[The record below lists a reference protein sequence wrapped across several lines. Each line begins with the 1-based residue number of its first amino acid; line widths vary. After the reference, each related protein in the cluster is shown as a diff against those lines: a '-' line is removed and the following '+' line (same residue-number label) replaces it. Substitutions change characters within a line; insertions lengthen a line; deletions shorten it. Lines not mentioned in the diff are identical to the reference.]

1 MKNKLLRLIKMAS
14 YYLFIGVC
22 IQVFFINLIFAGNS
36 LAQKPKSVE
45 AVFLDVNLENSNLQ
59 QVFKTIEE
67 QTAFYFTYDW
77 NDLDQNARINLSANK
92 ISLKDILLKISR
104 KGALS
109 FRQINYNLDVRKIE
123 KGRKLKDDKRI
134 VTVEEA
140 IVINGKVT
148 SEEDGEGLPGVNV
161 VLKGSNEGTVTDV
174 SGFYKIDVPDE
185 NAVLV
190 FSAVGFISEEVIV
203 GARTVI
209 DVTLLPDITSLDEVV
224 VIGYGTVNKRDLT
237 GSVTSVSSETI
248 KDLPATTFDQ
258 MLAGRAPGLQVT
270 QASSAPGGSV
280 SIRIRGSNSVRGGN
294 EPLIVVDGFPIYN
307 NDSELTS
314 GIVYSGGAGT
324 PPNTLSS
331 INPNDIESIEI
342 LKDASAT
349 AIYGARGANG
359 VIMITTKRGKAGSTQ
374 IDFDAYY
381 GVQEITNKLDML
393 NASQYA
399 DLVREARENAGLP
412 TDFDLPENINTDWQ
426 DEIFRVAAIQDYNL
440 GLRGGDDK
448 TRFALS
454 VNYFEQEGIVRGS
467 DLRRVSLRLNLDKE
481 INQKLTIGTSLQVSR
496 VDDNV
501 TITDRQQGA
510 VGAALRMAP
519 NQVPIDENGIYPRN
533 VFPNTG
539 IAEMTNPLYISDAI
553 EFNRNT
559 NRILANLFGEY
570 EIVDGL
576 TYRLNL
582 GADIADNKERYF
594 APRNGDTGKNDAI
607 VSQNNNISLLIEN
620 TLTYKKTFGDQH
632 HFTALVGQTAQTY
645 ERENLRVIAEN
656 LSNDTRVFDLDGN
669 TRIQNNMNSGQNEWN
684 LTSYLG
690 RVNYNFNG
698 KYLATASVRIDGSSR
713 FGNNNE
719 FGVFPSGSLAWV
731 ISEEGFMSGQDFM
744 DHLKLR
750 VSYGTTGNQEI
761 GTGLSLG
768 ILNNS
773 RAVLNNDLALG
784 KKPRQIP
791 NPDLSWENTEQ
802 FDIGVDFGFLNGR
815 IEATLDYYIKTTND
829 LLYTLQIPN
838 TTGFSTIVSNI
849 GSMENKGLELDVNT
863 FNLTGAFEWNT
874 NFNLSINRNELLDL
888 GGQVTEFIETSRSVS
903 SIATVGEP
911 LGNFY
916 GYEVAGIFQQGEDIA
931 GSPQPQAEPGDR
943 KYVDQNGD
951 GVINSLDRTIVG
963 NALPDFIFGLNNTF
977 SYKGFDLAVFIQG
990 MQGFDIYNRTMNTA
1004 LSLNGQVNN
1013 TTRAL
1018 DRWTPQNPNTNVPR
1032 ALQNRVDPSVNPQ
1045 SSVLSDF
1052 VEDGSFIRIS
1062 NVTLGYSLPAGM
1074 LEKLKVQRVRVYLG
1088 AQNLATFTDYSGFD
1102 PEVNSFG
1109 QNNLIQSVDD
1119 FTYPRASTY
1128 LAGLNVT
1135 F

>member
-1 MKNKLLRLIKMAS
+1 MKCKILPQIIAMSRYSLYGIILQCFLVGLVLAETGNAQNKSLREIYVNIKLENVSIGDAFAVISEKTNFKFAYDPGEINFDEQINVHAENQSMDYLLRSISRSTGLWFKR
-14 YYLFIGVC
+14 
-22 IQVFFINLIFAGNS
+22 INENIFVD
-36 LAQKPKSVE
+36 KPP
-45 AVFLDVNLENSNLQ
+45 
-59 QVFKTIEE
+59 FKTKNQNPVVEDTI
-67 QTAFYFTYDW
+67 
-77 NDLDQNARINLSANK
+77 LDKEI
-92 ISLKDILLKISR
+92 
-104 KGALS
+104 
-109 FRQINYNLDVRKIE
+109 
-123 KGRKLKDDKRI
+123 
-134 VTVEEA
+134 T
-140 IVINGKVT
+140 GKVT
-148 SEEDGEGLPGVNV
+148 DANEEPLPGVNV
-161 VLKGSNEGTVTDV
+161 LVKGTTIGAVTDV
-174 SGFYKIDVPDE
+174 DGIYRLMVPED
-185 NAVLV
+185 ATILT
-190 FSAVGFISEEVIV
+190 FSSIGYVSEDIEINNQ
-203 GARTVI
+203 TVI
-209 DVTLLPDITSLDEVV
+209 NVALVLDVKHLSEVV

-237 GSVTSVSSETI
+237 GSVTSVSSETL

-314 GIVYSGGAGT
+314 GIVYAGGAGT

-359 VIMITTKRGKAGSTQ
+359 VIMITTKRGKSGRTQ

-381 GVQEITNKLDML
+381 GVQEVANKIDML

-399 DLVREARENAGLP
+399 DLVREARENSGLS
-412 TDFDLPENINTDWQ
+412 TDFDLPTNINTDWQ
-426 DEIFRVAAIQDYNL
+426 DEIFRAAAIQDYNL

-448 TRFALS
+448 TKFALS
-454 VNYFEQEGIVRGS
+454 ANYFEQEGIVRGS
-467 DLRRVSLRLNLDKE
+467 DLRRVSLRLNLDRE
-481 INQKLTIGTSLQVSR
+481 INEKLTIGTSLLASR
-496 VDDNV
+496 IDDNV
-501 TITDRQQGA
+501 TITDRDQGA
-510 VGAALRMAP
+510 VGAALKMAP

-539 IAEMTNPLYISDAI
+539 ISEMTNPLYITDAI
-553 EFNRNT
+553 EFKRNT
-559 NRILANLFGEY
+559 NRVLANLFGEY
-570 EIVDGL
+570 KIVEGL

-582 GADIADNKERYF
+582 GADIADNKEKYF

-632 HFTALVGQTAQTY
+632 HFTALIGQTAQTY
-645 ERENLRVIAEN
+645 ERENLQVIAEN

-669 TRIQNNMNSGQNEWN
+669 TRIQNNMTSGYNEWN
-684 LTSYLG
+684 LASYLS
-690 RVNYNFNG
+690 RVNYSFNG
-698 KYLATASVRIDGSSR
+698 KYLATASIRVDGSSR
-713 FGNNNE
+713 FGRDNK
-719 FGVFPSGSLAWV
+719 FGVFPSGSVAWV
-731 ISEEGFMSGQDFM
+731 ISEEPFMAGQDLM
-744 DHLKLR
+744 DLVKLR

-791 NPDLSWENTEQ
+791 NPDLSWESTEQ
-802 FDIGVDFGFLNGR
+802 FDIGVDLSFWKGR
-815 IEATLDYYIKTTND
+815 IQATLDYYIKTTND

-849 GSMENKGLELDVNT
+849 GSMENKGFELDINT
-863 FNLTGAFEWNT
+863 HNLAGAFEWNT
-874 NFNLSINRNELLDL
+874 NFNLSMNRNKLLDL
-888 GGQVTEFIETSRSVS
+888 GGQVTEFVETTRNVTA
-903 SIATVGEP
+903 IAMVGEP

-931 GSPQPQAEPGDR
+931 GSPQPQAAPGDR
-943 KYVDQNGD
+943 KYVDQNAD

-963 NALPDFIFGLNNTF
+963 NSLPDVIFGLNNTF
-977 SYKGFDLAVFIQG
+977 SYKGFDLAIFIQG
-990 MQGFDIYNRTMNTA
+990 MQGFDVYNRTLNTT

-1045 SSVLSDF
+1045 RSVLGDF
-1052 VEDGSFIRIS
+1052 IEDGSFIRIS
-1062 NVTLGYSLPAGM
+1062 NFTLGYNLPSDM
-1074 LEKLKVQRVRVYLG
+1074 LDRLKIQKVRVYLG
-1088 AQNLATFTDYSGFD
+1088 AQNLATFTDYSGYD

-1109 QNNLIQSVDD
+1109 QNNVIQGVDD
-1119 FTYPRASTY
+1119 FTYPRARTY